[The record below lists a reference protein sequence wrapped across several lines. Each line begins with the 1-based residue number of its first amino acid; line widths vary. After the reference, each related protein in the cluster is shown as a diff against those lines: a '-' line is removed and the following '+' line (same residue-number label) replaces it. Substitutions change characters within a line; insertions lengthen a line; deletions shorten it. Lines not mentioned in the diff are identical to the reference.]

1 MIPPSRCWIVLRLDS
16 DSTTPDAIAALSSGA
31 RLAHV
36 PSPSMKQSTSRL
48 PATVIPRSLPR
59 GEVGVGVEHHGN
71 SRGSKSSIAVTT
83 TPDRRAGRGLA
94 GARMSWSQTMGSL
107 ETAGSFQMVREF
119 QIMAQSAK

>member
-1 MIPPSRCWIVLRLDS
+1 M
-16 DSTTPDAIAALSSGA
+16 
-31 RLAHV
+31 
-36 PSPSMKQSTSRL
+36 
-48 PATVIPRSLPR
+48 PRSLPR

-83 TPDRRAGRGLA
+83 TPNRRAGGGLA
-94 GARMSWSQTMGSL
+94 GARTSWSQIMGSL